1 MRFIFNKKATE
12 KYNLWNPYILFTVK
26 KSNVAVK
33 KKNKK
38 NVKEQTQRLLSAQFK
53 RARYWKQISI
63 SVTLVY
69 DPMGWWAHQW
79 QGMKG
84 HSFVVKQLIQS
95 LSLFFSW
102 HVTFACRIRF
112 GIQSRER
119 NLQSSFWIFHVP
131 SVCPFDRSEYPLF
144 FLPFVWLASNRN
156 KEKQKI

>member
-1 MRFIFNKKATE
+1 M
-12 KYNLWNPYILFTVK
+12 LWDSFLMK
-26 KSNVAVK
+26 KSLESIICEIRVYCLQWKSKMLRLKK
-33 KKNKK
+33 KKNM
-38 NVKEQTQRLLSAQFK
+38 KEQTQMQFSAQFK
-53 RARYWKQISI
+53 RARYWKQINI

-79 QGMKG
+79 RGMKG

-131 SVCPFDRSEYPLF
+131 SVCPLDRSEYTLF